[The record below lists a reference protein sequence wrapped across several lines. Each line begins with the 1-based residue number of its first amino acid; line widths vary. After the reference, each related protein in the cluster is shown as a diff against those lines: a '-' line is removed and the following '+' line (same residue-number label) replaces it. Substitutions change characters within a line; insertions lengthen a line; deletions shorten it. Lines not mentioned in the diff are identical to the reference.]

1 MELPQNVI
9 TKSKT
14 AFLALVLTS
23 GFSNAALSQDDGAW
37 WKSLFRPKLEQ
48 CDSPSVTLP
57 QAPKTE
63 SQKSLNSGSETMP
76 VIDATGG
83 KKNEILHGSM
93 SAPKVHRKQGDYTLI
108 WDDRMAQ
115 MDSVWKET
123 PHPLMGYRVQL
134 FSGSLQRAREFRSLA
149 RKRTPLPIY
158 LSSMPPNYR
167 ITLGNFRTKWEA
179 ENEKQTWLNVFP
191 LSIVI
196 PMEIQLP
203 ELTISSE
210 NQDPTIPQAD

>member
-1 MELPQNVI
+1 MELPQNLI
-9 TKSKT
+9 TRSKT
-14 AFLALVLTS
+14 AFLALALTC
-23 GFSNAALSQDDGAW
+23 GGSNVALSQEDGAW

-48 CDSPSVTLP
+48 CDSVQVALP
-57 QAPKTE
+57 ATSQTE
-63 SQKSLNSGSETMP
+63 SPTATPDESGIPTA
-76 VIDATGG
+76 IDATGE
-83 KKNEILHGSM
+83 KIEMLEREK
-93 SAPKVHRKQGDYTLI
+93 SAPIAPRKQGDYTLI

-134 FSGSLQRAREFRSLA
+134 FSGSLQRARELRSLA